1 MKYYYSFETTRCTYY
16 NVSSYLQLSSKI
28 LQKHF
33 MVRIHFATFCG
44 SFISSRSSF
53 VYKVK
58 NKYTRAPL
66 NKSYISAGRYD
77 GINFDNE
84 KGWKYGLKKKKI

>member
-1 MKYYYSFETTRCTYY
+1 
-16 NVSSYLQLSSKI
+16 
-28 LQKHF
+28 

-58 NKYTRAPL
+58 NKYTRALL

-77 GINFDNE
+77 GINVNDE
-84 KGWKYGLKKKKI
+84 KG